1 MEGAKGKRSFTVVE
15 IRKAGQKNKSGSL
28 KKTQGDGGYFKSSN
42 PAGAARKAFNASCRD
57 KKIKGQCTFV
67 VTVKEITQGSAGKVF
82 KYECKRIKLDKPI
95 ELLGRT
101 IEYDTK
107 VKSMN

>member
-1 MEGAKGKRSFTVVE
+1 MEGGKGKRSFTVLE

-28 KKTQGDGGYFKSSN
+28 KKTKGDGGYFKDRT
-42 PAGAARKAFNASCRD
+42 PAGAARKAFHASCRS

-67 VTVKEITQGSAGKVF
+67 VTVQEITQGSAGKVF
-82 KYECKRIKLDKPI
+82 SYECKRIKLAEPI

>member
-1 MEGAKGKRSFTVVE
+1 MEGGKGKRSFTVIE
-15 IRKAGQKNKSGSL
+15 IRKASQKNKSGSL
-28 KKTQGDGGYFKSSN
+28 KKTKGDGGYFKSSN
-42 PAGAARKAFNASCRD
+42 PAGAARKAFNASCRS
-57 KKIKGQCTFV
+57 KSIKGQCTFV
-67 VTVKEITQGSAGKVF
+67 VTIQEITQGSAGKVF
-82 KYECKRIKLDKPI
+82 KYECKRIKLDTPI